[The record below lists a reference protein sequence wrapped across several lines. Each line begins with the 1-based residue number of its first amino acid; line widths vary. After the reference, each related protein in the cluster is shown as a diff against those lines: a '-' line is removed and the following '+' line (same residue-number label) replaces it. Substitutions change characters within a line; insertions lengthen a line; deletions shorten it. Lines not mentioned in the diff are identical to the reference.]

1 MPLREGASVNL
12 NLRQALAAARLHP
25 SDVAARL
32 AVDPKTVDR
41 WLAGRTP
48 YPRHRLALADL
59 LGVDEADLWP
69 DATSP
74 AVPRGTRDEF
84 KALYPQ
90 RWAVPQE
97 LWRRHFRK
105 AEHEIGI
112 LIYSGLF
119 LAEDTAITHTLRQ
132 KAAQGVTVRIL
143 LGDPD
148 SPHLAQ
154 RGHDEGVGADV
165 MTARAR
171 NAIALYRPLNG
182 LDNIEIRLHRTVLY
196 NSIYRADNELLIN
209 LHTYGTPAANA
220 PVLHLRKTTDTDIAA
235 VYLGSF
241 ERIWTTATP
250 LD

>member
-1 MPLREGASVNL
+1 VNL

-25 SDVAARL
+25 GDIAAHL

-41 WLAGRTP
+41 WLNGRTP

-59 LGVDEADLWP
+59 LNTDEAELWP
-69 DATSP
+69 DAASA
-74 AVPRGTRDEF
+74 AVPRGAREEF

-90 RWAVPQE
+90 RWAVPQQ
-97 LWRRHFRK
+97 LWRRLFHR
-105 AEHEIGI
+105 AEGEIGI

-119 LAEDTAITHTLRQ
+119 LAEDAAITHTLRE
-132 KAAQGVTVRIL
+132 KAARGVTVRIL

-148 SPHLAQ
+148 SAHLAQ
-154 RGHDEGVGADV
+154 RGQDEGVGANV
-165 MTARAR
+165 MAARAC

-182 LDNIEIRLHRTVLY
+182 LDNIHIRLHRTVLY
-196 NSIYRADNELLIN
+196 NSIYRADDELLIN

-220 PVLHLRKTTDTDIAA
+220 PVLHLHKTTDTDIAA
-235 VYLGSF
+235 VYLNSF
-241 ERIWTTATP
+241 GRIWTTATP

>member
-148 SPHLAQ
+148 SPNLAE
-154 RGHDEGVGADV
+154 RGRDEGIGADV
-165 MTARAR
+165 MAARTR
-171 NAIALYRPLNG
+171 NAIALYRPLHAVE
-182 LDNIEIRLHRTVLY
+182 NIEIRLHRTVLY
-196 NSIYRADNELLIN
+196 NSIYRADDKLLIN
-209 LHTYGTPAANA
+209 LHTYGTPAANS
-220 PVLHLRKTTDTDIAA
+220 PVLHLRKTTDTGLAA
-235 VYLGSF
+235 IYLGSY
-241 ERIWTTATP
+241 ERIWATATP
-250 LD
+250 LT